1 MSGLTIGTVVRV
13 EAGEGGSPATVVVSP
28 NAKASAL
35 EEVVVVRGIGTSGDA
50 ADDGAGDSSDGST
63 DEGGE

>member
-13 EAGEGGSPATVVVSP
+13 DAGEGGTPATVVVSP

-35 EEVVVVRGIGTSGDA
+35 EEVVVVRGIGDSGDA
-50 ADDGAGDSSDGST
+50 SDG
-63 DEGGE
+63 GGDGQ